1 MATGI
6 QSSKIITML
15 LKPYYQDDAVTLY
28 NGDCREIVPLLDRF
42 DLLLTDPPY
51 GIGADKKNAHS
62 SIRDNSKW
70 PAVEWDIKPPDAELI
85 ASCINLCG
93 KAMIWGGNYF
103 AMQPSSCWLAWIKPE
118 AETGFSMADMEL
130 CWTNLKSAAR
140 CKTLPRRD
148 GNHHPTQKPEELM
161 RWCVSLSGG
170 AQTVLDP
177 FAGSGTTGRAC
188 KDLGRKCVMIE
199 REERYCETAALRMAQ
214 EVFPMN
220 TSQTNVNRLNLF

>member
-1 MATGI
+1 MET
-6 QSSKIITML
+6 L
-15 LKPYYQDDAVTLY
+15 PKPFYQDDAVTLY
-28 NGDCREIVPLLDRF
+28 HGDCREIVPLLGKF

-70 PAVEWDIKPPDAELI
+70 PSLEWDSNPPDADLLTN
-85 ASCINLCG
+85 CITVCG
-93 KAMIWGGNYF
+93 KSMIWGGNYF
-103 AMQPSSCWLAWIKPE
+103 VLPPSPCWLAWIKPE

-130 CWTNLKSAAR
+130 CWTNLKAAAR
-140 CKTLPRRD
+140 CKTLPRMD

-161 RWCVSLSGG
+161 RWCINLSGD
-170 AQTVLDP
+170 AKTVLDP

-199 REERYCETAALRMAQ
+199 REEKYCEIIAKRMAQ
-214 EVFPMN
+214 EVFKM
-220 TSQTNVNRLNLF
+220 